1 MIRETIDEAS
11 GGRYRFSVGSSPDI
25 NYYSNGG
32 SDDWVRGEGGDKY
45 FLQGHSAMA
54 KVGLGNRKRKSMF
67 NLFEILEE
75 CSRVFSDLPCV
86 KIAYFFRSALSLRL
100 LSAILK

>member
-45 FLQGHSAMA
+45 FWQGHSAMA
-54 KVGLGNRKRKSMF
+54 KSGWVTGNASRCSTFLRFWKNEFFRIC
-67 NLFEILEE
+67 FE
-75 CSRVFSDLPCV
+75 F
-86 KIAYFFRSALSLRL
+86 KIA
-100 LSAILK
+100 

>member
-32 SDDWVRGEGGDKY
+32 SDDWVRGEGRDKY
-45 FLQGHSAMA
+45 FLQGHSTMA
-54 KVGLGNRKRKSMF
+54 KSGWVTGNARRCLTFLRFWKNGLEFFLICVYTLNIQHSAVF
-67 NLFEILEE
+67 F
-75 CSRVFSDLPCV
+75 CSHLPDWE
-86 KIAYFFRSALSLRL
+86 
-100 LSAILK
+100 